1 VTVRR
6 LRPAETAFTPIK
18 ELHMPGWT
26 SGRGARWWLLLL
38 AFALLSPLFAGPA
51 STFAQDETGG
61 PDISPEFYDPPAC
74 SPAGSNGLILYQSFN
89 RDRTAG
95 TQGLVV
101 ADASGQRQRVVPLD
115 GYPIR
120 VLPTP
125 YPNHA
130 IVITGDAEGNANQIE
145 VVDAGHAF
153 RYPLDIPADVIGSLT
168 YPVPAT
174 ASSQGSR
181 YIVLSDAQQR
191 VAYLVDLE
199 NGTLTDIMAIAEKRA
214 GDESLTLTAAIVAPD
229 DQTLVLATNANAL
242 LIPTEKPNGDRLIA
256 EGADMAGF
264 TYLDND
270 PTQVLFSR
278 KLDDGSSDIV
288 LYDVTRFSERI
299 VTNASDLL
307 AMKPL
312 PNGEAVLVA
321 TPDSLTLIDFDYLA
335 KADLGDPGGT
345 IDTIFVAPKS
355 GRAAYSV
362 TTASG
367 EQDWRYVNLRTGVTS
382 DLQYIDGLQAT
393 PGLGLPRWILFAP
406 DTVVAASQGGTVFY
420 ALDLETGGV
429 VQTLSS
435 SSGTSYLPAIVSPGN
450 GRYALVPS
458 VTGSTQRYD
467 VLDNRTGVTG
477 ELIDGRA
484 NAAVLSPDGCKAAV
498 ALSVGDADSR
508 EVRIA
513 IITLDRSA
521 APITGELGFA
531 PVWLV
536 GS

>member
-1 VTVRR
+1 VTARR
-6 LRPAETAFTPIK
+6 LRPAETALTPIK
-18 ELHMPGWT
+18 ELHMPGWI
-26 SGRGARWWLLLL
+26 SGRGARRRLLLL
-38 AFALLSPLFAGPA
+38 AFALLSPLFAASAPA
-51 STFAQDETGG
+51 FAQDQTGG

-89 RDRTAG
+89 HDRTAG

-130 IVITGDAEGNANQIE
+130 IVITGDAAGNANRIE

-153 RYPLDIPADVIGSLT
+153 RYPLAIPADVIGSLT

-174 ASSQGSR
+174 AGSHGSR
-181 YIVLSDAQQR
+181 FIVLSDAQQR
-191 VAYLVDLE
+191 VAYLIDLE
-199 NGTLTDIMAIAEKRA
+199 NGTMTDIMAIAEKRA
-214 GDESLTLTAAIVAPD
+214 GDENLTLTAAIVAPD
-229 DQTLVLATNANAL
+229 DQTLVLATSANAL
-242 LIPTEKPNGDRLIA
+242 LIPTEQPDGDRLIA
-256 EGADMAGF
+256 EGANLAGF
-264 TYLDND
+264 TYLGND

-278 KLDDGSSDIV
+278 ALDDGSSDIV
-288 LYDVTRFSERI
+288 LYDVTRFSER
-299 VTNASDLL
+299 VLTNASDLL
-307 AMKPL
+307 EMRAL

-321 TPDSLTLIDFDYLA
+321 TPDSLTLLDIEYLA

-345 IDTIFVAPKS
+345 IDAIFIAPKS

-367 EQDWRYVNLRTGVTS
+367 EREWHYVNLRTGDTA
-382 DLQYIDGLQAT
+382 DLQNIDGLQAT
-393 PGLGLPRWILFAP
+393 PGLGLPRWVLFAP
-406 DTVVAASQGGTVFY
+406 TNVVAASQGGTVFY
-420 ALDLETGGV
+420 ALDLETGRV

-467 VLDNRTGVTG
+467 VLDNRTGITG

-498 ALSVGDADSR
+498 ALSVGDPDARD
-508 EVRIA
+508 VHVA

-531 PVWLV
+531 PVWLL